1 MLRISKLTDYAVVL
15 STELASTTSPRSV
28 TRLSASTGV
37 PAPTTSKVLK
47 SLTRAGIVESVRGKA
62 GGYRLARGAGEIS
75 VAELIRAIEGPI
87 AVTECADENDGHI
100 CSIQEDC
107 GVRANWQVINRA
119 VEDALEKVR
128 LSDMTRSEQKLV
140 SLFRSQGEAEQR
152 RHTDEALEVQEN
164 G

>member
-15 STELASTTSPRSV
+15 ATELASTPAPRSV
-28 TRLSASTGV
+28 TRLSAATGI

-47 SLTRAGIVESVRGKA
+47 TLTRAGIVESVRGKS
-62 GGYRLARGAGEIS
+62 GGYRLARGAQEIS

-87 AVTECADENDGHI
+87 AVTECADENDGHL

-107 GVRANWQVINRA
+107 GVRANWQLINRV
-119 VEDALEKVR
+119 VEEALEKVR
-128 LSDMTRSEQKLV
+128 LSDMNATDQRLV
-140 SLFRSQGEAEQR
+140 SLFRSQLEAEQQR
-152 RHTDEALEVQEN
+152 RGETLGVQDN

>member
-15 STELASTTSPRSV
+15 ATELASEGSPRSV
-28 TRLSASTGV
+28 TRLSSATGV

-47 SLTRAGIVESVRGKA
+47 SLTRAGLLESVRGKA
-62 GGYRLARGAGEIS
+62 GGYRLSRPAEEIS
-75 VAELIRAIEGPI
+75 VAALIRAIEGPI

-107 GVRANWQVINRA
+107 GVRANWQRINRA
-119 VEDALEKVR
+119 VEEALEKVR
-128 LSDMTRSEQKLV
+128 LSDMTIADEKLV
-140 SLFRSQGEAEQR
+140 PLFRSHVEAER
-152 RHTDEALEVQEN
+152 ERGAEEALEVQDN